1 MLLVYIFF
9 MNYEIELK
17 AHVKNRA
24 EVIEILNKTG
34 TYLGHTEKKD
44 DYYHFELA
52 DGHTAPDGRNF
63 LSSRIRKETLT
74 LAGKTSSTCYFTYKR
89 KEIKKNEDGTEIEV
103 NEENE
108 FTTDDASAL
117 ELFFKDLGAVID
129 IHKSKSVEQWNVTCG
144 TETAHVELC
153 NVPPLGDF
161 LEIEIIKSQNDEAT
175 VKAAKKVIE
184 GIFTTCKIS
193 LDQIEA
199 RYYRDMLK
207 NYSPRK

>member
-1 MLLVYIFF
+1 

-17 AHVKNRA
+17 AHVKNSA

-74 LAGKTSSTCYFTYKR
+74 LDGKTSSTCYFTYKR

-129 IHKSKSVEQWNVTCG
+129 IHKSKSVEQWKLYKNG
-144 TETAHVELC
+144 ETAHVELC

-161 LEIEIIKSQNDEAT
+161 LEIEIIKNQNDEET
-175 VKAAKKVIE
+175 VRKCKSVIE
-184 GIFTTCKIS
+184 EIFTECGIS
-193 LDQIEA
+193 LDQLEP
-199 RYYRDMLK
+199 RYYRDML
-207 NYSPRK
+207 SAL

>member
-74 LAGKTSSTCYFTYKR
+74 LDGKTSSTCYFTYKR

-129 IHKSKSVEQWNVTCG
+129 IHKSKSVEQWKLYKNG
-144 TETAHVELC
+144 ETAHVELC

-161 LEIEIIKSQNDEAT
+161 LEIEIIKNQNDEET
-175 VKAAKKVIE
+175 VRKCKSVIE
-184 GIFTTCKIS
+184 EIFTECGIS
-193 LDQIEA
+193 LDQLEP
-199 RYYRDMLK
+199 RYYRDML
-207 NYSPRK
+207 SAL

>member
-1 MLLVYIFF
+1 

-74 LAGKTSSTCYFTYKR
+74 LDGKTSSTCYFTYKR

-129 IHKSKSVEQWNVTCG
+129 IHKSKSVEQWKLYKNG
-144 TETAHVELC
+144 ETAHVELC

-161 LEIEIIKSQNDEAT
+161 LEIEIIKNQNDEET
-175 VKAAKKVIE
+175 VRKCKSVIE
-184 GIFTTCKIS
+184 EIITECGIS
-193 LDQIEA
+193 LDQIEP
-199 RYYRDMLK
+199 RYYRDML
-207 NYSPRK
+207 SAL